1 MAVVYATNAQNKNRI
16 DHKKSVGIPA
26 DFCMHE
32 SSFVTYH
39 IDKFPNIWILDSK
52 HNVDDAIKFHAARG
66 KTTDTKRQGGY
77 YER

>member
-1 MAVVYATNAQNKNRI
+1 MN
-16 DHKKSVGIPA
+16 
-26 DFCMHE
+26 E

>member
-1 MAVVYATNAQNKNRI
+1 
-16 DHKKSVGIPA
+16 
-26 DFCMHE
+26 MHE